1 MTQAS
6 QTEHS
11 IPLPAISFVHSELSE
26 ADRQTLLKAFDYLE
40 HTSFAVKLTNVV
52 GTPIEMALKL
62 LPSRWYRRLHRAAE
76 ASVDLALRLIISRK
90 LSYSGVSGPSNLGH
104 KILGM
109 AAGAVGGLIGGPA
122 LLLELPITTALM
134 LSSIAEIAR
143 REGEDLSSLDT
154 RLACMAVFALGG
166 RTDED
171 DAADTGY
178 YGLRL
183 ALEAPIAEASRYLAQ
198 LGRSGVAK
206 PPALVQLVSSIS
218 RRFGV
223 VISEKAAAEMIPLLG
238 AAGGAVINNMFIE
251 HFQNV
256 AQGHFSLRRL
266 ERKYSHALIK
276 EHYNQIKHKNG
287 YFPILA
293 AYGPGNLPS

>member
-6 QTEHS
+6 STEQPTLS
-11 IPLPAISFVHSELSE
+11 LPAASCVHCELTE
-26 ADRQTLLKAFDYLE
+26 ADRQTLLRAFDYLE

-62 LPSRWYRRLHRAAE
+62 LPSRWYRKLHRAAE
-76 ASVDLALRLIISRK
+76 TSVDLALRLILSRK
-90 LSYSGVSGPSNLGH
+90 MTHPAFSAPSDLGH
-104 KILGM
+104 RVLGM
-109 AAGAVGGLIGGPA
+109 AAGAVGGLMGGPA
-122 LLLELPITTALM
+122 LLLELPVTTGLM
-134 LSSIAEIAR
+134 LSSIVEIAR
-143 REGEDLSSLDT
+143 REGEDLSSMDT

-183 ALEAPIAEASRYLAQ
+183 ALEAPMAEASRYLAQ
-198 LGRSGVAK
+198 LSQSSVAK
-206 PPALVQLVSSIS
+206 PPALIQLVSTIS

-223 VISEKAAAEMIPLLG
+223 VISEKAAAEMIPLVG
-238 AAGGAVINNMFIE
+238 AAGGAFINNMFIE

-256 AQGHFSLRRL
+256 ARGHFSLRRL

-276 EHYNQIKHKNG
+276 QHYNQIKHKNG
-287 YFPILA
+287 YYPILA
-293 AYGPGNLPS
+293 AHGH